1 MTNDNST
8 GSAASGE
15 KKRWSFSSLVNR
27 TDLTLAVVILAVCGV
42 LYYLTTRFEKVPELM
57 SQNIPP
63 EWFPRILIWVIVLLT
78 VIIPFEHLMHK
89 KGKKHL
95 DEDRSARIKPISIYS
110 AILLCCIVV
119 SMPWLGT
126 FLTLILIC
134 TLMPILWGEKRVKV
148 LLPFAI
154 LFPGLV
160 ALLFTQVLGVFFE
173 PGLWSKL
180 F

>member
-1 MTNDNST
+1 MSNDSAKTTT
-8 GSAASGE
+8 GGE
-15 KKRWSFSSLVNR
+15 GTEKGFSSLVHR
-27 TDLTLAVVILAVCGV
+27 TDLTLAAVILAVCGI
-42 LYYLTTRFEKVPELM
+42 LYYLTTRFEKVPALM

-126 FLTLILIC
+126 FITLILIC

-148 LLPFAI
+148 LLPFAVI
-154 LFPGLV
+154 FPALV
-160 ALLFTQVLGVFFE
+160 ALLFTKVLGVFFE
-173 PGLWSKL
+173 PGIWSKL

>member
-1 MTNDNST
+1 MSNDNATAGT
-8 GSAASGE
+8 GGE
-15 KKRWSFSSLVNR
+15 GTESRFSSLVHR

-42 LYYLTTRFEKVPELM
+42 LYYLTTRFEKVPALM

-78 VIIPFEHLMHK
+78 VIIPFEHLIHK

-126 FLTLILIC
+126 FLTLILVC
-134 TLMPILWGEKRVKV
+134 TLMPILWGEKRIKV

-154 LFPGLV
+154 IFPALV
-160 ALLFTQVLGVFFE
+160 TLLFTKVLGVFFE
-173 PGLWSKL
+173 PGIWSKL

>member
-1 MTNDNST
+1 LSNDIATAGT
-8 GSAASGE
+8 GGE
-15 KKRWSFSSLVNR
+15 GTESRFSSLVNR

-119 SMPWLGT
+119 LMPLIGT
-126 FLTLILIC
+126 FLTLILVC
-134 TLMPILWGEKRVKV
+134 TLLPILWGEKRVKV
-148 LLPFAI
+148 LLPFAV

-160 ALLFTQVLGVFFE
+160 ALLFTKVLGVFFE
-173 PGLWSKL
+173 PGIWSKL

>member
-8 GSAASGE
+8 GSAASEE
-15 KKRWSFSSLVNR
+15 KARLSFSSLVHR

-42 LYYLTTRFEKVPELM
+42 LYYLTTRFEKVPALM

-126 FLTLILIC
+126 FLTLILVC

-148 LLPFAI
+148 LLPFAV

-160 ALLFTQVLGVFFE
+160 ALLFTKVLGVFFE
-173 PGLWSKL
+173 PGIWSKL

>member
-1 MTNDNST
+1 LSNDNATT
-8 GSAASGE
+8 GTGE
-15 KKRWSFSSLVNR
+15 ERTETGFSSLVHR

-42 LYYLTTRFEKVPELM
+42 LFYLTTRFENVPAMM

-95 DEDRSARIKPISIYS
+95 DEDRSSRIKPISIYS

-126 FLTLILIC
+126 FLTLILVC
-134 TLMPILWGEKRVKV
+134 TLLPILWGEKRVKV
-148 LLPFAI
+148 LLPFAV

-160 ALLFTQVLGVFFE
+160 ALLFTKVLGVFFE
-173 PGLWSKL
+173 PGIWSKL

>member
-1 MTNDNST
+1 MSNDNATAGT
-8 GSAASGE
+8 GGE
-15 KKRWSFSSLVNR
+15 GTESRFSSLVHR

-42 LYYLTTRFEKVPELM
+42 LYYLTTRFEKVPALM

-63 EWFPRILIWVIVLLT
+63 EWFPRILIWVIAILT

-126 FLTLILIC
+126 FITLILIC

-148 LLPFAI
+148 LLPFAVI
-154 LFPGLV
+154 FPALV
-160 ALLFTQVLGVFFE
+160 ALLFTKVLGVFFE
-173 PGLWSKL
+173 PGIWSKL

>member
-1 MTNDNST
+1 MSNDNAET
-8 GSAASGE
+8 RAGGE
-15 KKRWSFSSLVNR
+15 DAETRFSSLVHR
-27 TDLTLAVVILAVCGV
+27 TDLTLALVILAVCGV
-42 LYYLTTRFEKVPELM
+42 LYYLTTRFEKVPDLM

-63 EWFPRILIWVIVLLT
+63 EWFPRLLLWVIALLT
-78 VIIPFEHLMHK
+78 FIIPFEHLLHK

-126 FLTLILIC
+126 FLTLILVCI
-134 TLMPILWGEKRVKV
+134 LMPILWGEKRVKV
-148 LLPFAI
+148 ILPFAV

-160 ALLFTQVLGVFFE
+160 TLLFTKVLGVFFE
-173 PGLWSKL
+173 PGIWSKL

>member
-126 FLTLILIC
+126 FLTLILVC
-134 TLMPILWGEKRVKV
+134 TLLPILWGEKRVKV
-148 LLPFAI
+148 LLPFAV

-160 ALLFTQVLGVFFE
+160 ALLFTKVLGVFFE
-173 PGLWSKL
+173 PGIWSKL

>member
-1 MTNDNST
+1 MSNDNATAGT
-8 GSAASGE
+8 GGE
-15 KKRWSFSSLVNR
+15 GTESRFSSLVHR

-42 LYYLTTRFEKVPELM
+42 LYYLTTRFEKVPALM

-63 EWFPRILIWVIVLLT
+63 EWFPRILIWVIAILT

-89 KGKKHL
+89 KGKEHL
-95 DEDRSARIKPISIYS
+95 DEDRSARIKLISIYS

-126 FLTLILIC
+126 FITLILIC

-148 LLPFAI
+148 LLPFAVI
-154 LFPGLV
+154 FPALV
-160 ALLFTQVLGVFFE
+160 ALLFTKVLGVFFE
-173 PGLWSKL
+173 PGIWSKL

>member
-1 MTNDNST
+1 LSNDNATT
-8 GSAASGE
+8 GTGE
-15 KKRWSFSSLVNR
+15 ERTETGFSSLVHR

-42 LYYLTTRFEKVPELM
+42 LFYLTTRFEKVPAMM

-95 DEDRSARIKPISIYS
+95 DEDRSSRIKPISIYS

-126 FLTLILIC
+126 FLTLILVC
-134 TLMPILWGEKRVKV
+134 TLLPILWGEKRVKV

-160 ALLFTQVLGVFFE
+160 ALLFTKVLGVFFE
-173 PGLWSKL
+173 PGIWSKL

>member
-1 MTNDNST
+1 LSKDNAKTTT
-8 GSAASGE
+8 GGE
-15 KKRWSFSSLVNR
+15 NAESRFSSLVHR

-42 LYYLTTRFEKVPELM
+42 LYFLTSRFEKVPALM

-148 LLPFAI
+148 LLPFAV

-160 ALLFTQVLGVFFE
+160 ALLFTKVLGVFFE
-173 PGLWSKL
+173 PGIWSKL